1 MPALDWEGRAEVEGS
16 HLRVPYRLV
25 HCERG
30 LSAGDDGADN
40 LLVEGDNLAV
50 LKSLLPYYR
59 GRVKCVYIDPP
70 YNTGNEGWI
79 YSDRVESPTMRKWL
93 HKVVGDEASDMN
105 RHDKWLCM
113 MYPRLRLLR
122 EFLRMDGVIFVSID
136 DNEVHHLRGLMD
148 EIFGAINFV
157 ASFVWE
163 GVKKNDARFVSVAH
177 DYVLCY
183 ARSASA
189 LKMGGKWRAG
199 KEGLPPIYRKVEEL
213 KAKRK
218 DAYAK
223 IGEDLRAWYASLDK
237 KNPAF
242 QHRHY
247 NQVDEVGVFFPGDI
261 SWHGGD
267 GPQYD
272 VLHPATGKPVRKP
285 ARGWMFSKEEKM
297 LAAIREGKVFFGE
310 NENKVPNYK
319 RYLHETSE
327 QVLASVFYQDRRAA
341 MQKLRQML
349 GDDIFDTPKDV
360 GVLMK
365 LIGVS
370 TSDGDIIL
378 DSFAGSGATGHA
390 VLQLNKEDGGK
401 RRFVLV
407 EMEKEICRNV
417 AAVRLS
423 RAAAG
428 GETGGGKPIAAL
440 GGGFRYCK
448 LGRELF
454 DEYRQIARGVKF
466 SDLAAHVFFS
476 ETGVPIP
483 KRADGKTPFLGATAD
498 KAVYLLFNGV
508 LGDKTPAGGNVLNPL
523 TLRTL
528 PTAAKGVARIVYGES
543 CELTKARRKQAN
555 IVFRKIP
562 REVKSE

>member
-148 EIFGAINFV
+148 EVFGSSNRL
-157 ASFVWE
+157 ASFVWHR
-163 GVKKNDARFVSVAH
+163 KKVVQNDARFASVNHEYVVCYRKSDSFERFNLLPRREAADSRYKNPDGDSRGSWQSVALQAKSG
-177 DYVLCY
+177 DARMVYSVEFPNGVKWTPPPGTFPKFSERKILDLYRENRLWFGKKGTAVPRLKKYLAEVKQGMVSSTVLDSSDVGSTQT
-183 ARSASA
+183 ATET
-189 LKMGGKWRAG
+189 LKAIMGGENPFPSPKPPGLIKRIVSLVAG
-199 KEGLPPIYRKVEEL
+199 K
-213 KAKRK
+213 
-218 DAYAK
+218 
-223 IGEDLRAWYASLDK
+223 
-237 KNPAF
+237 
-242 QHRHY
+242 
-247 NQVDEVGVFFPGDI
+247 
-261 SWHGGD
+261 
-267 GPQYD
+267 
-272 VLHPATGKPVRKP
+272 
-285 ARGWMFSKEEKM
+285 
-297 LAAIREGKVFFGE
+297 
-310 NENKVPNYK
+310 
-319 RYLHETSE
+319 
-327 QVLASVFYQDRRAA
+327 
-341 MQKLRQML
+341 
-349 GDDIFDTPKDV
+349 DDWV
-360 GVLMK
+360 
-365 LIGVS
+365 
-370 TSDGDIIL
+370 L
-378 DSFAGSGATGHA
+378 DSFAGSGTTGHA

-543 CELTKARRKQAN
+543 CELTKARRKRAN

>member
-122 EFLRMDGVIFVSID
+122 EFLREDGLIGVFC
-136 DNEVHHLRGLMD
+136 DNAEQHHLRCLMND
-148 EIFGAINFV
+148 IFGE
-157 ASFVWE
+157 S
-163 GVKKNDARFVSVAH
+163 RFVSTFMWKKKSTSTNTRGAQVSAQADFIHIYSRSDAGKIKPRVASKSDRSYPRRDEEG
-177 DYVLCY
+177 DYRIEIIEKRDSGEYRRDSMKFEILGQRPREGKRWQIGEETARGLERANRFIVDNGIVKRKIY
-183 ARSASA
+183 AHEDKDSFSAQPTILESMGSSSSA
-189 LKMGGKWRAG
+189 LK
-199 KEGLPPIYRKVEEL
+199 
-213 KAKRK
+213 
-218 DAYAK
+218 
-223 IGEDLRAWYASLDK
+223 SLQEIL
-237 KNPAF
+237 N
-242 QHRHY
+242 
-247 NQVDEVGVFFPGDI
+247 E
-261 SWHGGD
+261 S
-267 GPQYD
+267 D
-272 VLHPATGKPVRKP
+272 V
-285 ARGWMFSKEEKM
+285 
-297 LAAIREGKVFFGE
+297 
-310 NENKVPNYK
+310 
-319 RYLHETSE
+319 
-327 QVLASVFYQDRRAA
+327 
-341 MQKLRQML
+341 
-349 GDDIFDTPKDV
+349 FDTPKPV
-360 GVLMK
+360 ELMRH
-365 LIGVS
+365 LISISADNDSIVM
-370 TSDGDIIL
+370 
-378 DSFAGSGATGHA
+378 DSFAGSGTTGHA

-401 RRFVLV
+401 RRFILV

-543 CELTKARRKQAN
+543 CELTKARRKRAN
-555 IVFRKIP
+555 VVFRKIP

>member
-183 ARSASA
+183 ARSAGA

-297 LAAIREGKVFFGE
+297 LAAIREGKVFSAKTKTKCRITNGICT
-310 NENKVPNYK
+310 KP
-319 RYLHETSE
+319 
-327 QVLASVFYQDRRAA
+327 ASKFSPA
-341 MQKLRQML
+341 
-349 GDDIFDTPKDV
+349 
-360 GVLMK
+360 
-365 LIGVS
+365 
-370 TSDGDIIL
+370 
-378 DSFAGSGATGHA
+378 SFT
-390 VLQLNKEDGGK
+390 K
-401 RRFVLV
+401 
-407 EMEKEICRNV
+407 
-417 AAVRLS
+417 
-423 RAAAG
+423 
-428 GETGGGKPIAAL
+428 IAA
-440 GGGFRYCK
+440 RRCK
-448 LGRELF
+448 NF
-454 DEYRQIARGVKF
+454 VKC
-466 SDLAAHVFFS
+466 LATIFL
-476 ETGVPIP
+476 TRP
-483 KRADGKTPFLGATAD
+483 KMSAF
-498 KAVYLLFNGV
+498 
-508 LGDKTPAGGNVLNPL
+508 
-523 TLRTL
+523 
-528 PTAAKGVARIVYGES
+528 
-543 CELTKARRKQAN
+543 
-555 IVFRKIP
+555 
-562 REVKSE
+562 